1 MIKNKLRFKLVLFIF
16 LLLIMANVLLYSLD
30 KVIAP
35 TVMMVATSEMQARAL
50 ETVNIAMVNEFS
62 KDFNYDDI
70 VKVEKDNEGNIVMMK
85 ADTVKMNKIACDVSI
100 NAQNKLQSFGSMGIK
115 IPLAYIFKNNILASF
130 GPTVTV
136 KMQPIGSIET
146 KYISDFESAGINQT
160 RHKIYVQV
168 KTNVRIIIPFKSTDI
183 EVQNEMPIAETII
196 VGKIPNNA
204 IGLNL
209 QDAGFKVNEKNDS
222 KK

>member
-1 MIKNKLRFKLVLFIF
+1 MIKNKLRFKIILVIF

-100 NAQNKLQSFGSMGIK
+100 NAQNKLQSFGSIGIK

-196 VGKIPNNA
+196 VGKIPNNS

-209 QDAGFKVNEKNDS
+209 QDAGFKINEKNDS